1 MKTKG
6 ATSYITLT
14 LTELA
19 SIVGL
24 DGKVEVRRKFVEN
37 LRKGNSL
44 KAAAPVETTETAEA
58 APVEDKAARIQVT
71 VKNWD

>member
-6 ATSYITLT
+6 ATSYITIS

-19 SIVGL
+19 SIVGQ
-24 DGKVEVRRKFVEN
+24 DGNVEVRRKFVEN
-37 LRKGNSL
+37 LRKSNAV
-44 KAAAPVETTETAEA
+44 KVNATTPTEA
-58 APVEDKAARIQVT
+58 APEEDKAARIQVT